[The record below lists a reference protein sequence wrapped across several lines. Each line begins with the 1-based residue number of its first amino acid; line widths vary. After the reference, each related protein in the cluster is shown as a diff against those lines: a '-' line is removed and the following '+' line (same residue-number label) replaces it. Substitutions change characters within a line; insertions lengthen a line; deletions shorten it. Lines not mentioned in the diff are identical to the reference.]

1 MSFRTVLAFSLVGTL
16 WAVGSFAQRAPASEL
31 SSEGFG
37 HDPEDAYLSP
47 ARYTNAFFGFDFN
60 LVKDAGLTP
69 VPQPASIDRRIQLLE
84 MVGGTSAHAA
94 VSLAAY
100 EYRNK
105 NYTDAKGILRR
116 DLDQELFV
124 GVEELHGIG
133 KTTVG
138 NRQFFYY
145 ETRRGINQH
154 VVLAGELTGYILKA
168 DLSARDVNLL
178 HQLLAAFCNA
188 EFFPANDA
196 ERHAGTAAK
205 PYQGPAI
212 SAQHL
217 REVKEE
223 VPAEHIDPGKI
234 EGNVYRNHQLG
245 ITYEFPEGWNIES
258 TGAIEPAVERYR
270 EKVSG
275 EPLLGP
281 RERAVVKACRRIL
294 LSLWRT
300 KPQPS
305 GEVPYDDFGEAT
317 LSVMPLSCFP
327 NIRFPENAKD
337 GTAVHQFVTGLS
349 FTQPLQRDMNIARTY
364 EIDGKTFV
372 VTQGTI
378 AYKDDGDALSKR
390 VSVALAMTV
399 NRGYLL
405 TWLFAAPHEAELR
418 ELLRAKV
425 GFAPEP
431 GATATAP
438 SAAAKGPASANPAS
452 PPIEAAPAASQQ
464 PNTATN
470 SDRTPQSYPRP
481 SLLRDGETA
490 ETAQKAGQSSNPT
503 PK

>member
-196 ERHAGTAAK
+196 ERHAGTAAA
-205 PYQGPAI
+205 Y
-212 SAQHL
+212 
-217 REVKEE
+217 
-223 VPAEHIDPGKI
+223 
-234 EGNVYRNHQLG
+234 YC
-245 ITYEFPEGWNIES
+245 
-258 TGAIEPAVERYR
+258 RY
-270 EKVSG
+270 G
-275 EPLLGP
+275 EPNHNLVGKFLTMT
-281 RERAVVKACRRIL
+281 
-294 LSLWRT
+294 S
-300 KPQPS
+300 
-305 GEVPYDDFGEAT
+305 
-317 LSVMPLSCFP
+317 
-327 NIRFPENAKD
+327 AK
-337 GTAVHQFVTGLS
+337 
-349 FTQPLQRDMNIARTY
+349 QR
-364 EIDGKTFV
+364 
-372 VTQGTI
+372 
-378 AYKDDGDALSKR
+378 
-390 VSVALAMTV
+390 
-399 NRGYLL
+399 
-405 TWLFAAPHEAELR
+405 
-418 ELLRAKV
+418 
-425 GFAPEP
+425 
-431 GATATAP
+431 
-438 SAAAKGPASANPAS
+438 S
-452 PPIEAAPAASQQ
+452 P
-464 PNTATN
+464 
-470 SDRTPQSYPRP
+470 
-481 SLLRDGETA
+481 
-490 ETAQKAGQSSNPT
+490 
-503 PK
+503 